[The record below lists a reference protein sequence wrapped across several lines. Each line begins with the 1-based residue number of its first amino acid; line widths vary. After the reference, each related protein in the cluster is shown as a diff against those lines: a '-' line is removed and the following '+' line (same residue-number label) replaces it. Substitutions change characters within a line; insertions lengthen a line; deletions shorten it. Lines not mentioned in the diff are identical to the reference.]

1 VSPRPGR
8 ASKPTAASA
17 PADVRVALDALRR
30 IVQALRL
37 DARDDASGVRLS
49 SAQVFAL
56 RQLREHPG
64 ASINELAALT
74 FTHQSSVSVVVQRL
88 VARGFVARLPA
99 SHDRRRHSFSLT
111 AAGRRLLRR
120 VPPAVQDRL
129 IASIAALPPAR
140 RRVVVRALE
149 ALARSVAPK
158 AAARHPPMFF
168 EDAGRA
174 RTRSSSGPGGSPPS
188 R

>member
-1 VSPRPGR
+1 MSSGR
-8 ASKPTAASA
+8 ASKAIAASA
-17 PADVRVALDALRR
+17 PADVRAALDALRR

-37 DARDDASGVRLS
+37 DGRDDEAGVRLS

-56 RQLREHPG
+56 RQLRDHPG

-88 VARGFVARLPA
+88 VARGLVARLPA
-99 SHDRRRHSFSLT
+99 SHDRRRHRFSLT

-129 IASIAALPPAR
+129 IASIAALPRAR
-140 RRVVVRALE
+140 RRVFVRSLA
-149 ALARSVAPK
+149 ALARSVAPT
-158 AAARHPPMFF
+158 ARARHPPMFS
-168 EDAGRA
+168 EETGGRA

>member
-1 VSPRPGR
+1 VRIRPRRDVESAP
-8 ASKPTAASA
+8 SA
-17 PADVRVALDALRR
+17 PADVRAALDALRR

-37 DARDDASGVRLS
+37 DGRDDGRGLRLS
-49 SAQVFAL
+49 SAQLFAL
-56 RQLREHPG
+56 RQLAEHPG

-88 VARGFVARLPA
+88 VARGLVARLPTGV
-99 SHDRRRHSFSLT
+99 DRRRHRFCLT

-120 VPPAVQDRL
+120 APPAVQDRL
-129 IASIAALPPAR
+129 ITSIAALPAAER
-140 RRVVVRALE
+140 RALVRSLG

-168 EDAGRA
+168 EDDVR
-174 RTRSSSGPGGSPPS
+174 RR
-188 R
+188 